1 MLGARMILFGTLAVL
16 LALKGWTLAATAA
29 GIFAALPLILWWLQK
44 RRVRKIG

>member
-29 GIFAALPLILWWLQK
+29 GIFAALPVLFWWKGK
-44 RRVRKIG
+44 RQRL